1 MKREEQIYSFNQ
13 HIFSVH
19 LPSIGVIPDAKD
31 IPENNTEPCPH
42 GGYILVMG
50 DRQKYKKVSIV
61 PEMIQ
66 AIEKRQ

>member
-19 LPSIGVIPDAKD
+19 LSSTGVIPDAKD
-31 IPENNTEPCPH
+31 IPENITEPCPH

-50 DRQKYKKVSIV
+50 DRNTRKYLLCQK
-61 PEMIQ
+61 
-66 AIEKRQ
+66 